1 MGSSMLTRR
10 FLGTAVAVLA
20 FVAASGTAR
29 AAERSLMGI
38 VLGRSYR
45 QVLNKFGTPNQVQVV
60 LIPVPGQGIAGM
72 GDQNALGAPGGYGGP
87 GGGYG
92 GPAGYGGPPGAGG
105 MAGPYGGAP
114 G

>member
-10 FLGTAVAVLA
+10 FLGPAVAAMA

-38 VLGRSYR
+38 VLGRSYH
-45 QVLNKFGTPNQVQVV
+45 QVLNKFGTPDKIQVV
-60 LIPVPGQGIAGM
+60 MIPVPGQGNAGM
-72 GDQNALGAPGGYGGP
+72 PDANAPGGAPGYGGP
-87 GGGYG
+87 GGYGAPGYG
-92 GPAGYGGPPGAGG
+92 GP
-105 MAGPYGGAP
+105 GGAP